1 MKFLRKKNSEI
12 SLEVTPLIDIVF
24 LLLIFF
30 ILNSQFE
37 KLTSMEL
44 NLPKVN
50 SEQLDEINGKNLVIE
65 ITAIEE
71 IILNGQKL
79 SEITFNSLNNYIKE
93 VIFTFQKEVADRI
106 TSKPNS
112 KSYSRLSVMAQSTC
126 DIKKKQNLPAEVFY
140 PTPKI
145 NSTVLIFVK
154 KKNICL
160 KQIQLIKK
168 FSKKNLIFY
177 VKKYTLRMQL
187 SVV

>member
-1 MKFLRKKNSEI
+1 MKFLRKKSSEI

-50 SEQLDEINGKNLVIE
+50 SEQLDDTNGKNLVIE

-93 VIFTFQKEVADRI
+93 NFSQFSSAVISADSNTKYKYLVTIMDVLNRNNFE
-106 TSKPNS
+106 T
-112 KSYSRLSVMAQSTC
+112 V
-126 DIKKKQNLPAEVFY
+126 E
-140 PTPKI
+140 I
-145 NSTVLIFVK
+145 NATE
-154 KKNICL
+154 L
-160 KQIQLIKK
+160 K
-168 FSKKNLIFY
+168 
-177 VKKYTLRMQL
+177 
-187 SVV
+187 

>member
-1 MKFLRKKNSEI
+1 MKFLRKKSSEI

-79 SEITFNSLNNYIKE
+79 SDITFNSLNNYIKE
-93 VIFTFQKEVADRI
+93 NFSQFSSAVISADSNTKYKYLVTIMDVLNRNNFE
-106 TSKPNS
+106 T
-112 KSYSRLSVMAQSTC
+112 V
-126 DIKKKQNLPAEVFY
+126 E
-140 PTPKI
+140 I
-145 NSTVLIFVK
+145 NATE
-154 KKNICL
+154 L
-160 KQIQLIKK
+160 K
-168 FSKKNLIFY
+168 
-177 VKKYTLRMQL
+177 
-187 SVV
+187 

>member
-1 MKFLRKKNSEI
+1 MKFLRKKSSEI

-50 SEQLDEINGKNLVIE
+50 SEQLDDTNGKNLVIE

-93 VIFTFQKEVADRI
+93 NFSQFSSAVISADSNTKYKYLVTI
-106 TSKPNS
+106 MDVLN
-112 KSYSRLSVMAQSTC
+112 
-126 DIKKKQNLPAEVFY
+126 QNNFETVE
-140 PTPKI
+140 I
-145 NSTVLIFVK
+145 NATE
-154 KKNICL
+154 L
-160 KQIQLIKK
+160 K
-168 FSKKNLIFY
+168 
-177 VKKYTLRMQL
+177 
-187 SVV
+187 

>member
-37 KLTSMEL
+37 KLTSLEL

-50 SEQLDEINGKNLVIE
+50 SEQLDEINSKNLVIE
-65 ITAIEE
+65 ITEIEE

-93 VIFTFQKEVADRI
+93 NFSQFSSAVISADSNTKYKYLVTIMDVLNRNNFE
-106 TSKPNS
+106 T
-112 KSYSRLSVMAQSTC
+112 V
-126 DIKKKQNLPAEVFY
+126 E
-140 PTPKI
+140 I
-145 NSTVLIFVK
+145 NATE
-154 KKNICL
+154 L
-160 KQIQLIKK
+160 K
-168 FSKKNLIFY
+168 
-177 VKKYTLRMQL
+177 
-187 SVV
+187 

>member
-1 MKFLRKKNSEI
+1 MNFLRKKSSEI

-37 KLTSMEL
+37 KLTSLEL

-93 VIFTFQKEVADRI
+93 NFSQFSSAVISADSNTKYKYLVTIMDVLNRNNFE
-106 TSKPNS
+106 T
-112 KSYSRLSVMAQSTC
+112 V
-126 DIKKKQNLPAEVFY
+126 E
-140 PTPKI
+140 I
-145 NSTVLIFVK
+145 NATE
-154 KKNICL
+154 L
-160 KQIQLIKK
+160 K
-168 FSKKNLIFY
+168 
-177 VKKYTLRMQL
+177 
-187 SVV
+187 

>member
-37 KLTSMEL
+37 KLTSLEL

-71 IILNGQKL
+71 IIINGQKL

-93 VIFTFQKEVADRI
+93 NFSQFSSAVISADSNTKYKYLVTIMDVLNRNNFE
-106 TSKPNS
+106 T
-112 KSYSRLSVMAQSTC
+112 V
-126 DIKKKQNLPAEVFY
+126 E
-140 PTPKI
+140 I
-145 NSTVLIFVK
+145 NATE
-154 KKNICL
+154 L
-160 KQIQLIKK
+160 K
-168 FSKKNLIFY
+168 
-177 VKKYTLRMQL
+177 
-187 SVV
+187 

>member
-12 SLEVTPLIDIVF
+12 SLVVTPLIDIVF

-37 KLTSMEL
+37 KLTSLEL

-93 VIFTFQKEVADRI
+93 NFSQFSSAVISADSNTKYKYLVTIMDVLNRNNFE
-106 TSKPNS
+106 T
-112 KSYSRLSVMAQSTC
+112 V
-126 DIKKKQNLPAEVFY
+126 E
-140 PTPKI
+140 I
-145 NSTVLIFVK
+145 NATE
-154 KKNICL
+154 L
-160 KQIQLIKK
+160 K
-168 FSKKNLIFY
+168 
-177 VKKYTLRMQL
+177 
-187 SVV
+187 

>member
-1 MKFLRKKNSEI
+1 MKFLRNKSSEI

-50 SEQLDEINGKNLVIE
+50 SEQLDDTNGKNLVIE

-79 SEITFNSLNNYIKE
+79 SEITFNSLNENIKE
-93 VIFTFQKEVADRI
+93 NFSQFSSAVISADSDTKYKYLVTI
-106 TSKPNS
+106 MDVLN
-112 KSYSRLSVMAQSTC
+112 
-126 DIKKKQNLPAEVFY
+126 QNNFETVE
-140 PTPKI
+140 I
-145 NSTVLIFVK
+145 NATE
-154 KKNICL
+154 L
-160 KQIQLIKK
+160 K
-168 FSKKNLIFY
+168 
-177 VKKYTLRMQL
+177 
-187 SVV
+187 

>member
-1 MKFLRKKNSEI
+1 MKFLRNKSSEI

-50 SEQLDEINGKNLVIE
+50 SDQLNEINGKNLVIE

-93 VIFTFQKEVADRI
+93 NFSQFSSAVISADSNTKYKYLVTIMDVLNRNNFE
-106 TSKPNS
+106 T
-112 KSYSRLSVMAQSTC
+112 V
-126 DIKKKQNLPAEVFY
+126 E
-140 PTPKI
+140 I
-145 NSTVLIFVK
+145 NATE
-154 KKNICL
+154 L
-160 KQIQLIKK
+160 K
-168 FSKKNLIFY
+168 
-177 VKKYTLRMQL
+177 
-187 SVV
+187 

>member
-50 SEQLDEINGKNLVIE
+50 SDQLNEINGKNLVIE

-93 VIFTFQKEVADRI
+93 NFSQFSSAVISADSNTKYKYLVTIMDVLNRNNFE
-106 TSKPNS
+106 T
-112 KSYSRLSVMAQSTC
+112 V
-126 DIKKKQNLPAEVFY
+126 E
-140 PTPKI
+140 I
-145 NSTVLIFVK
+145 NATE
-154 KKNICL
+154 L
-160 KQIQLIKK
+160 K
-168 FSKKNLIFY
+168 
-177 VKKYTLRMQL
+177 
-187 SVV
+187 

>member
-37 KLTSMEL
+37 KLTSLEL

-50 SEQLDEINGKNLVIE
+50 SEQLDEINSKNLVIE

-71 IILNGQKL
+71 IILNGQKI

-93 VIFTFQKEVADRI
+93 NFSQFSSAVISADSNTKYKYLVTIMDVLNRNNFE
-106 TSKPNS
+106 T
-112 KSYSRLSVMAQSTC
+112 V
-126 DIKKKQNLPAEVFY
+126 E
-140 PTPKI
+140 I
-145 NSTVLIFVK
+145 NATE
-154 KKNICL
+154 L
-160 KQIQLIKK
+160 K
-168 FSKKNLIFY
+168 
-177 VKKYTLRMQL
+177 
-187 SVV
+187 

>member
-37 KLTSMEL
+37 KLTSLEL

-93 VIFTFQKEVADRI
+93 NFSQFSSAVISADSNTKYKYLVTIMDVLNRNDFE
-106 TSKPNS
+106 T
-112 KSYSRLSVMAQSTC
+112 V
-126 DIKKKQNLPAEVFY
+126 E
-140 PTPKI
+140 I
-145 NSTVLIFVK
+145 NATE
-154 KKNICL
+154 L
-160 KQIQLIKK
+160 K
-168 FSKKNLIFY
+168 
-177 VKKYTLRMQL
+177 
-187 SVV
+187 

>member
-1 MKFLRKKNSEI
+1 MKFLRKKSSEI

-30 ILNSQFE
+30 ILNSQYE

-50 SEQLDEINGKNLVIE
+50 SDQLNEINGKNLVIE

-93 VIFTFQKEVADRI
+93 NFSQFSSAVISADSNTKYKYLVTIMDVLNRNNFE
-106 TSKPNS
+106 T
-112 KSYSRLSVMAQSTC
+112 V
-126 DIKKKQNLPAEVFY
+126 E
-140 PTPKI
+140 I
-145 NSTVLIFVK
+145 NATE
-154 KKNICL
+154 L
-160 KQIQLIKK
+160 K
-168 FSKKNLIFY
+168 
-177 VKKYTLRMQL
+177 
-187 SVV
+187 

>member
-1 MKFLRKKNSEI
+1 MKFLRKKSSEI

-50 SEQLDEINGKNLVIE
+50 SEQLNEINGTNLVIE

-93 VIFTFQKEVADRI
+93 NFSQFSSAVISADSNTKYKYLVTIMDVLNRNNFE
-106 TSKPNS
+106 T
-112 KSYSRLSVMAQSTC
+112 V
-126 DIKKKQNLPAEVFY
+126 E
-140 PTPKI
+140 I
-145 NSTVLIFVK
+145 NATE
-154 KKNICL
+154 L
-160 KQIQLIKK
+160 K
-168 FSKKNLIFY
+168 
-177 VKKYTLRMQL
+177 
-187 SVV
+187 

>member
-1 MKFLRKKNSEI
+1 MVIYKYLAI
-12 SLEVTPLIDIVF
+12 F
-24 LLLIFF
+24 LLILF

-93 VIFTFQKEVADRI
+93 NFSQFSSAVISADSNTKYKYLVTIMDVLNRNNFE
-106 TSKPNS
+106 T
-112 KSYSRLSVMAQSTC
+112 V
-126 DIKKKQNLPAEVFY
+126 E
-140 PTPKI
+140 I
-145 NSTVLIFVK
+145 NATE
-154 KKNICL
+154 L
-160 KQIQLIKK
+160 K
-168 FSKKNLIFY
+168 
-177 VKKYTLRMQL
+177 
-187 SVV
+187 

>member
-37 KLTSMEL
+37 KLTSLEL

-79 SEITFNSLNNYIKE
+79 SEITFKSLNNHIKE
-93 VIFTFQKEVADRI
+93 NFSQFSSAVISADSNTKYKYLVTIMDVLNRNNFE
-106 TSKPNS
+106 T
-112 KSYSRLSVMAQSTC
+112 V
-126 DIKKKQNLPAEVFY
+126 E
-140 PTPKI
+140 I
-145 NSTVLIFVK
+145 NATE
-154 KKNICL
+154 L
-160 KQIQLIKK
+160 K
-168 FSKKNLIFY
+168 
-177 VKKYTLRMQL
+177 
-187 SVV
+187 

>member
-1 MKFLRKKNSEI
+1 MKFLRKKSSEI

-50 SEQLDEINGKNLVIE
+50 SEQLNEINGKNLVIE

-79 SEITFNSLNNYIKE
+79 SEITFKSLNNHIKE
-93 VIFTFQKEVADRI
+93 NFSQFSSAVISADSNTKYKYLVTIMDVLNRNNFE
-106 TSKPNS
+106 T
-112 KSYSRLSVMAQSTC
+112 V
-126 DIKKKQNLPAEVFY
+126 E
-140 PTPKI
+140 I
-145 NSTVLIFVK
+145 NATE
-154 KKNICL
+154 L
-160 KQIQLIKK
+160 K
-168 FSKKNLIFY
+168 
-177 VKKYTLRMQL
+177 
-187 SVV
+187 

>member
-1 MKFLRKKNSEI
+1 MKFLRKKSSEI

-50 SEQLDEINGKNLVIE
+50 SDQLNEINGKNLVIE

-93 VIFTFQKEVADRI
+93 NFSQFSSAVISADSDTKYKYLVTIMDVLNRNNFE
-106 TSKPNS
+106 T
-112 KSYSRLSVMAQSTC
+112 V
-126 DIKKKQNLPAEVFY
+126 E
-140 PTPKI
+140 I
-145 NSTVLIFVK
+145 NATE
-154 KKNICL
+154 L
-160 KQIQLIKK
+160 K
-168 FSKKNLIFY
+168 
-177 VKKYTLRMQL
+177 
-187 SVV
+187 

>member
-1 MKFLRKKNSEI
+1 MKFLRKKSSEI

-79 SEITFNSLNNYIKE
+79 SDITFNSLNNYIKE
-93 VIFTFQKEVADRI
+93 NFSQFSSAVISADSNTKYKYLVTI
-106 TSKPNS
+106 MDVLN
-112 KSYSRLSVMAQSTC
+112 
-126 DIKKKQNLPAEVFY
+126 QNNFETVE
-140 PTPKI
+140 I
-145 NSTVLIFVK
+145 NATE
-154 KKNICL
+154 L
-160 KQIQLIKK
+160 K
-168 FSKKNLIFY
+168 
-177 VKKYTLRMQL
+177 
-187 SVV
+187 

>member
-37 KLTSMEL
+37 KLTSLEL

-93 VIFTFQKEVADRI
+93 NFSQFSSAVISADSNTKYKYLVTIMDVLNRNNFE
-106 TSKPNS
+106 T
-112 KSYSRLSVMAQSTC
+112 V
-126 DIKKKQNLPAEVFY
+126 E
-140 PTPKI
+140 I
-145 NSTVLIFVK
+145 NATG
-154 KKNICL
+154 L
-160 KQIQLIKK
+160 K
-168 FSKKNLIFY
+168 
-177 VKKYTLRMQL
+177 
-187 SVV
+187 

>member
-1 MKFLRKKNSEI
+1 MKFLRKKSSEI

-50 SEQLDEINGKNLVIE
+50 SEQLDEINGKNLIIE

-79 SEITFNSLNNYIKE
+79 SEITFNSLNNYIRE
-93 VIFTFQKEVADRI
+93 NFSQFSSAVISADSNTKYKYLVTIMDVLNRNNFE
-106 TSKPNS
+106 T
-112 KSYSRLSVMAQSTC
+112 V
-126 DIKKKQNLPAEVFY
+126 E
-140 PTPKI
+140 I
-145 NSTVLIFVK
+145 NATE
-154 KKNICL
+154 L
-160 KQIQLIKK
+160 K
-168 FSKKNLIFY
+168 
-177 VKKYTLRMQL
+177 
-187 SVV
+187 

>member
-1 MKFLRKKNSEI
+1 MKFLRKKSSEI

-50 SEQLDEINGKNLVIE
+50 SEQLNEINGKNLVIE

-79 SEITFNSLNNYIKE
+79 SEITFNSLNKNIKE
-93 VIFTFQKEVADRI
+93 NFSQFSSAVISADSDTKYKYLVTI
-106 TSKPNS
+106 MDVLN
-112 KSYSRLSVMAQSTC
+112 
-126 DIKKKQNLPAEVFY
+126 QNNFETVE
-140 PTPKI
+140 I
-145 NSTVLIFVK
+145 NATE
-154 KKNICL
+154 L
-160 KQIQLIKK
+160 K
-168 FSKKNLIFY
+168 
-177 VKKYTLRMQL
+177 
-187 SVV
+187 

>member
-1 MKFLRKKNSEI
+1 MKFLRKKNSENA
-12 SLEVTPLIDIVF
+12 LEVTPLIDIVF

-37 KLTSMEL
+37 KLTSLEL

-93 VIFTFQKEVADRI
+93 NFSQFSSAVISADSNTKYKYLVTIMDVLNRNNFE
-106 TSKPNS
+106 T
-112 KSYSRLSVMAQSTC
+112 V
-126 DIKKKQNLPAEVFY
+126 E
-140 PTPKI
+140 I
-145 NSTVLIFVK
+145 NATE
-154 KKNICL
+154 L
-160 KQIQLIKK
+160 K
-168 FSKKNLIFY
+168 
-177 VKKYTLRMQL
+177 
-187 SVV
+187 

>member
-79 SEITFNSLNNYIKE
+79 SEITFNSLNKNIKE
-93 VIFTFQKEVADRI
+93 NFSQFSSAVISADSDTKYKYLVTI
-106 TSKPNS
+106 MDVLN
-112 KSYSRLSVMAQSTC
+112 
-126 DIKKKQNLPAEVFY
+126 QNNFETVE
-140 PTPKI
+140 I
-145 NSTVLIFVK
+145 NATE
-154 KKNICL
+154 L
-160 KQIQLIKK
+160 K
-168 FSKKNLIFY
+168 
-177 VKKYTLRMQL
+177 
-187 SVV
+187 

>member
-1 MKFLRKKNSEI
+1 MKFLRKKSSEI

-50 SEQLDEINGKNLVIE
+50 SDQLNEINGKNLVIE
-65 ITAIEE
+65 ITAIDE

-93 VIFTFQKEVADRI
+93 NFSQFSSAVISADSNTKYKYLVTIMDVLNRNNFE
-106 TSKPNS
+106 T
-112 KSYSRLSVMAQSTC
+112 V
-126 DIKKKQNLPAEVFY
+126 E
-140 PTPKI
+140 I
-145 NSTVLIFVK
+145 NATE
-154 KKNICL
+154 L
-160 KQIQLIKK
+160 K
-168 FSKKNLIFY
+168 
-177 VKKYTLRMQL
+177 
-187 SVV
+187 

>member
-37 KLTSMEL
+37 KLTSLEL

-65 ITAIEE
+65 INAIEE

-93 VIFTFQKEVADRI
+93 IPSSFGYLVTIMDVLNRNNFETVE
-106 TSKPNS
+106 
-112 KSYSRLSVMAQSTC
+112 
-126 DIKKKQNLPAEVFY
+126 
-140 PTPKI
+140 I
-145 NSTVLIFVK
+145 NATE
-154 KKNICL
+154 L
-160 KQIQLIKK
+160 K
-168 FSKKNLIFY
+168 
-177 VKKYTLRMQL
+177 
-187 SVV
+187 

>member
-1 MKFLRKKNSEI
+1 MKFLRKKSSEI

-50 SEQLDEINGKNLVIE
+50 SEQLIEINGKNLVIE

-79 SEITFNSLNNYIKE
+79 SEITFKSLNNHIKE
-93 VIFTFQKEVADRI
+93 NFSQFSSAVISADSNTKYKYLVTIMDVLNRNNFE
-106 TSKPNS
+106 T
-112 KSYSRLSVMAQSTC
+112 V
-126 DIKKKQNLPAEVFY
+126 E
-140 PTPKI
+140 I
-145 NSTVLIFVK
+145 NATE
-154 KKNICL
+154 L
-160 KQIQLIKK
+160 K
-168 FSKKNLIFY
+168 
-177 VKKYTLRMQL
+177 
-187 SVV
+187 

>member
-1 MKFLRKKNSEI
+1 MKFLRNKSSEI

-50 SEQLDEINGKNLVIE
+50 SDQLNEINGKNLVIE

-93 VIFTFQKEVADRI
+93 NFSQFSSAVISADSNTKYKYLVTIMDVLNR
-106 TSKPNS
+106 NNFE
-112 KSYSRLSVMAQSTC
+112 RV
-126 DIKKKQNLPAEVFY
+126 E
-140 PTPKI
+140 I
-145 NSTVLIFVK
+145 NATE
-154 KKNICL
+154 L
-160 KQIQLIKK
+160 K
-168 FSKKNLIFY
+168 
-177 VKKYTLRMQL
+177 
-187 SVV
+187 

>member
-1 MKFLRKKNSEI
+1 MKFLRKKNPEI

-37 KLTSMEL
+37 KLTSLEL

-71 IILNGQKL
+71 IIINGQKL

-93 VIFTFQKEVADRI
+93 NFSQFSSAVISADSNTKYKYLVTIMDVLNRNNFE
-106 TSKPNS
+106 T
-112 KSYSRLSVMAQSTC
+112 V
-126 DIKKKQNLPAEVFY
+126 E
-140 PTPKI
+140 I
-145 NSTVLIFVK
+145 NATE
-154 KKNICL
+154 L
-160 KQIQLIKK
+160 K
-168 FSKKNLIFY
+168 
-177 VKKYTLRMQL
+177 
-187 SVV
+187 

>member
-1 MKFLRKKNSEI
+1 MKFLRNKSSEI

-50 SEQLDEINGKNLVIE
+50 SEQLDDTNGKNLVIE

-79 SEITFNSLNNYIKE
+79 SEITFNSLNKNIKE
-93 VIFTFQKEVADRI
+93 NFSQFTSAVISADSDTKYKYLVTI
-106 TSKPNS
+106 MDVLN
-112 KSYSRLSVMAQSTC
+112 
-126 DIKKKQNLPAEVFY
+126 QNNFETVE
-140 PTPKI
+140 I
-145 NSTVLIFVK
+145 NATE
-154 KKNICL
+154 L
-160 KQIQLIKK
+160 K
-168 FSKKNLIFY
+168 
-177 VKKYTLRMQL
+177 
-187 SVV
+187 

>member
-1 MKFLRKKNSEI
+1 MKFLRKKNPEI

-37 KLTSMEL
+37 KLTSLEL

-93 VIFTFQKEVADRI
+93 NFSQFSSAVISADSNTKYKYLVTI
-106 TSKPNS
+106 MDVLNKNNFET
-112 KSYSRLSVMAQSTC
+112 V
-126 DIKKKQNLPAEVFY
+126 E
-140 PTPKI
+140 I
-145 NSTVLIFVK
+145 NATE
-154 KKNICL
+154 L
-160 KQIQLIKK
+160 K
-168 FSKKNLIFY
+168 
-177 VKKYTLRMQL
+177 
-187 SVV
+187 

>member
-1 MKFLRKKNSEI
+1 MKFLRKKSSEI

-50 SEQLDEINGKNLVIE
+50 SEQLNEIKGKNLVIE

-93 VIFTFQKEVADRI
+93 NFSQFSSAVISADSNTKYKYLVTIMDVLNRNNFE
-106 TSKPNS
+106 T
-112 KSYSRLSVMAQSTC
+112 V
-126 DIKKKQNLPAEVFY
+126 E
-140 PTPKI
+140 I
-145 NSTVLIFVK
+145 NATE
-154 KKNICL
+154 L
-160 KQIQLIKK
+160 K
-168 FSKKNLIFY
+168 
-177 VKKYTLRMQL
+177 
-187 SVV
+187 